1 MLNEPQETIRTRW
14 YFGRVPNH
22 PAEPEL
28 LDAFAKLLG
37 GFNIQI
43 IDGYHKGM
51 REETLVIEY
60 VGNPSEGQGYG
71 LADAADTYLLN
82 TGQEEV
88 LITKDFIESYMFNPG
103 AIQESTEQAGDSDA
117 EWC

>member
-1 MLNEPQETIRTRW
+1 MNEPQETIRTRW

-28 LDAFAKLLG
+28 LDNFAKLLG
-37 GFNIQI
+37 GYNLQV

-60 VGNPSEGQGYG
+60 VGSHSPEQGYG
-71 LADAADTYLLN
+71 LADAADNYLTA

-103 AIQESTEQAGDSDA
+103 AFQESTEQAEDSGA

>member
-1 MLNEPQETIRTRW
+1 MTPNEPQETIRTRW
-14 YFGRVPNH
+14 YFGRVPSH

-28 LDAFAKLLG
+28 LDTFAKILG
-37 GFNIQI
+37 GYNLQI

-51 REETLVIEY
+51 REETLVVEY
-60 VGNPSEGQGYG
+60 VGSLLTEQGYR
-71 LADAADTYLLN
+71 LADATDTYLTA

-88 LITKDFIESYMFNPG
+88 LITKDFIEGFMFNPS
-103 AIQESTEQAGDSDA
+103 ALESTEPIEDSDA